1 MANPMPFT
9 PCDMSGGG
17 STCPDVSVGIL
28 QSIFGQVID
37 RLAVGAD
44 PETVTAASNL
54 IASIMTVF
62 NSGLLVIASLIVSY
76 IAAMG
81 VTNTAADGESMG
93 KSWSSL
99 WTPVRIVAGG
109 ATLLPSAS
117 GYSFI
122 QIIVMMISLWG
133 IGFANGIY
141 RIAVENGLVN
151 GSLTSVSSQL
161 GMGTAAK
168 PNPDFPLY
176 DMRKFATDYLAVA
189 WCARTVNLIYASSSA
204 APQVKT
210 RADGQPDSIIKESAT
225 KTAMVFNLKDQ
236 NPESNLA
243 GGAALCGSVK
253 FYQYSA
259 PAALSVTPAVGSI
272 FDPATI
278 NSNAAAMQALR
289 TAALN
294 AKRSASITLMQDLD
308 NWVNEWPSDINQ
320 TGWENVKS
328 DRLNTILNQA
338 QSTLSAD
345 LQAQITGDTTLKDI
359 MSKYVTDVTKDG
371 WSMAGGFYQRLGGI
385 REEMSKIYA
394 EPAAQATQPTL
405 TSLPSDARAVLAQN
419 SLQTVYRTVITKAM
433 DGGSYQSSGQPRPS
447 DLVTLIP
454 NSLDDLNIDTLGSRG
469 DSYMSSFIGWSMR
482 RTTEIMIGTDGDV
495 DALARIKTTGDTLA
509 LIQSMAFLTDRAL
522 DTGVNLLR
530 GAAALVGSVEVLGN
544 KIDLKPAGDVLR
556 DWIHHNIIPQLVE
569 VATWTGRLAFYFG
582 VFLPSLPYTI
592 FMIAVVGWI
601 LAVFQSIVAAPLWAV
616 MHMTPDRTFI
626 GSQSQGYLLLLSLFV
641 RPALIVIGLF
651 AALLIANPVIGYI
664 AKAFWA
670 MRTANVTSSESL
682 GWFIE
687 FLTWKNWMMMY
698 GFVLLP
704 VTYMIFGLSQALP
717 DSVLRWIGAGISDL
731 GETNAGNE
739 MRRGVEGA
747 GNRIGPSGGGKPAV
761 GGGAKDKLPTPDSG
775 GGAGLSSGGGSR
787 GGGSGGTQQ
796 PRLLNANGQGVAPT
810 HDSGSGPSQAS
821 NSSSTSTAQASNH
834 GHSASLNS
842 GPQGAISSRG
852 GDIADAKVKEHS
864 QSSRSGVL
872 ALGVAAAIGAASE
885 NATND
890 SPPSSRESSSSEQ
903 ATINTGA
910 ANSIA
915 DAGSEGV
922 PDKAYDSRYTPP
934 PATETLAGKDNDTPA
949 AHERDGSGPDPLV

>member
-1 MANPMPFT
+1 MTNPMPFT

-54 IASIMTVF
+54 IASIMTIF

-76 IAAMG
+76 VAAMG
-81 VTNTAADGESMG
+81 VTNTASDGESMG

-99 WTPVRIVAGG
+99 WTPVRIIAGG
-109 ATLLPSAS
+109 AVLLPSAS

-133 IGFANGIY
+133 VGFSNGIF
-141 RIAVENGLVN
+141 RVAVENGLVN

-161 GMGTAAK
+161 GMGTGAK
-168 PNPDFPLY
+168 PNPDYPLY

-204 APQVKT
+204 APQIKT
-210 RADGQPDSIIKESAT
+210 RTDGQPDSIIKESPT
-225 KTAMVFNLKDQ
+225 KTALVFNLKDQ
-236 NPESNLA
+236 NPDSNLA
-243 GGAALCGSVK
+243 GGAPLCGSVK

-259 PAALSVTPAVGSI
+259 PAALSVSPAIGSI

-278 NSNAAAMQALR
+278 NGNAAAMQALR

-294 AKRSASITLMQDLD
+294 SKRQASILLMQDLD
-308 NWVNEWPSDINQ
+308 KWVNEWPSDINQ
-320 TGWENVKS
+320 TKWETVKS

-338 QSTLSAD
+338 QSNLSAD
-345 LQAQITGDTTLKDI
+345 LQGQINGDTTLKDI
-359 MSKYVTDVTKDG
+359 MSKYVNDVTKDG
-371 WSMAGGFYQRLGGI
+371 WSMAGGFYQRLSSI

-394 EPAAQATQPTL
+394 EPAAQATQPNL

-433 DGGSYQSSGQPRPS
+433 DGTNYQSSGQPRPS

-454 NSLDDLNIDTLGSRG
+454 NSLDDINIDTLGSRG
-469 DSYMSSFIGWSMR
+469 DSYMSSFIGWGMR

-522 DTGVNLLR
+522 DTAINLLR
-530 GAAALVGSVEVLGN
+530 GAAAVVGSVEVLGN

-556 DWIHHNIIPQLVE
+556 DWIQHNITPQLVE
-569 VATWTGRLAFYFG
+569 VSKWAGILAFYFG

-592 FMIAVVGWI
+592 FMVAVVGWI

-626 GSQSQGYLLLLSLFV
+626 GSQTQGYLLLLSLFV

-651 AALLIANPVIGYI
+651 AAMLIANPVIGYI

-670 MRTANVTSSESL
+670 MRTANVTSAESL
-682 GWFIE
+682 GWYIE
-687 FLTWKNWMMMY
+687 FLQWKDWMVVY
-698 GFVLLP
+698 GLVLLP
-704 VTYMIFGLSQALP
+704 VTYMIFGLSQVLP

-731 GETNAGNE
+731 GETNASSE
-739 MRRGVEGA
+739 MRRGIEGA
-747 GNRIGPSGGGKPAV
+747 GNRIGSSGGKGGKPAN
-761 GGGAKDKLPTPDSG
+761 GKKEAPDSG
-775 GGAGLSSGGGSR
+775 ERLSG
-787 GGGSGGTQQ
+787 GGGSGGARNGGGGQSA
-796 PRLLNANGQGVAPT
+796 RLLNANGQGVAPT
-810 HDSGSGPSQAS
+810 HDSGSGPSQTGA
-821 NSSSTSTAQASNH
+821 SSSTQHSSASMTQTSNH
-834 GHSASLNS
+834 GHSSSLNS
-842 GPQGAISSRG
+842 GPQGATSSRD
-852 GDIADAKVKEHS
+852 GDIVDAEVKRMKS
-864 QSSRSGVL
+864 GNQTSRNGVL
-872 ALGVAAAIGAASE
+872 ALGAATAIGTAS
-885 NATND
+885 AND
-890 SPPSSRESSSSEQ
+890 SQSSRESGSSEQ
-903 ATINTGA
+903 APINTGA
-910 ANSIA
+910 ANNI
-915 DAGSEGV
+915 AGSGSMESI
-922 PDKAYDSRYTPP
+922 PDKTYDNQYA
-934 PATETLAGKDNDTPA
+934 PAPTAENDTPVTND
-949 AHERDGSGPDPLV
+949 RDNSDALV